1 MGQKVQRILS
11 LPEAM
16 ANIYHQVNEQWFAV
30 SDPRGVP
37 LGSGGGT
44 AYVLYRAWQNSHE
57 DLSFREWL
65 RGSSKL
71 IVHGG
76 GMSRRLP
83 AYAVTGKPLIPIP
96 VLRNTSGQRF
106 AQTWIDVQSSYY
118 ESLMD
123 WAGSNYVVMVTS
135 GDVLLNSDDQLP
147 PSPDSDIIALGMK
160 VQPREAQ
167 QFGVFFT
174 KHNEQ
179 TVDFFLQKPKAEE
192 ISSLSTEREFFVDTG
207 MWLMSEDATMA
218 LMTQCGWND
227 TDQSFID
234 VTPRRYELYAGF
246 GLSLGNNPRIPD
258 DAIGKLSTT
267 VVSLPKP
274 EFYHLGTSRDIIQ
287 TFTVLQNRDSDLPS
301 TQFRHP
307 DRFIINS
314 RCENL
319 SMDASKH
326 TLWIENSVISSGWNL
341 HKEHVIT
348 GVPENTWDVDLESG
362 VCLDFVPY
370 GEEHFCLR
378 VYGIDD
384 RFSGKLSET
393 STKWLGRPAVE
404 WFESRS
410 LNPDDLGLD
419 LNSDIQEA
427 KLFPVLSPTALAGA
441 FIEWMT
447 SARPVTSGEMRNL
460 YMRSNRISAE
470 DLRHN
475 ANVGRLLNSRDLL
488 RCSALKRVYDRGESG
503 IFHRLDL
510 SAAARSLVPVALKTL
525 SDEVIDE
532 MRDPMVR
539 VHERM
544 FQSALAREK
553 GELDWQMLEVPAF
566 DELRKAILAETSMS
580 PSDPECC
587 VLEDQIIWGRS
598 PARLDIAGGWSDTPP
613 YCIEHGGKVVNIAV
627 NLNGQP
633 PIQVFARRSP
643 KPELVIRSIDLG
655 VEARIH
661 TYQELGAYALPGS
674 EFALARAALAI
685 AGFMPEFRFGDE
697 FSSLERQLEAFGG
710 GIELSLLAAIPQG
723 SGLGTSSILGATLLG
738 VLSEFCGLGW
748 DRHELILRTLAVEQM
763 LTTGGGWQDQ
773 AGAVF
778 GGLKLVE
785 TSPGL
790 RQTPVVRW
798 LPEHLFESGFAGRRM
813 LLYYTGITRLAKN
826 ILQEI
831 VRGMFLNTGKHLEN
845 VRRIH
850 RHGQATFEAIQ
861 RNDYDSLCRTVA
873 RSWNLNKILDSGT
886 NPPEVEAILESVSGD
901 LAAAKLLGAGGG
913 GYILMLARDSSA
925 GERIVQ
931 KLTQNPPNSRAR
943 FVDASVSRQG
953 LEITRS

>member
-1 MGQKVQRILS
+1 MGRKVQHILS

-16 ANIYHQVNEQWFAV
+16 ANTYSQNNREWFAA

-44 AYVLYRAWQNSHE
+44 AYVLYKAWQDSSNS
-57 DLSFREWL
+57 LCFREWL
-65 RGSSKL
+65 RESPKL
-71 IVHGG
+71 IIHGG

-83 AYAVTGKPLIPIP
+83 AYAVVGKPLIPIP

-106 AQTWIDVQSSYY
+106 AQTWIDVQAPYY

-123 WAGSNYVVMVTS
+123 WAGSKYVVMVTS
-135 GDVLLNSDDQLP
+135 GDVLLNSDDKLP
-147 PSPDSDIIALGMK
+147 VAPDSDIIALGMK

-179 TVDFFLQKPKAEE
+179 TVDFFLQKPKAVE
-192 ISSLSTEREFFVDTG
+192 ISSFSTERDFFVDTG
-207 MWLMSEDATMA
+207 MWLMSEEAIMT
-218 LMTQCGWND
+218 LMQLCGWND
-227 TDQSFID
+227 SEQNFSEK
-234 VTPRRYELYAGF
+234 VPSRYELYAGF
-246 GLSLGNNPRIPD
+246 GLSLGDSPKVQD
-258 DAIGKLSTT
+258 DVISNLSTS

-301 TQFRHP
+301 TMFRHP

-314 RCENL
+314 HCENL
-319 SMDASKH
+319 PMDSSKH
-326 TLWIENSVISSGWNL
+326 TLWIENSIISSGWNL

-370 GEEHFCLR
+370 GEEQFCLR

-384 RFSGKLSET
+384 SFSGKLSEG
-393 STKWLGRPAVE
+393 STKWLGRPAVD

-410 LNPDDLGLD
+410 LNHKILGLD
-419 LNSDIQEA
+419 FDTDIQKTA
-427 KLFPVLSPTALAGA
+427 LFPVVDLAMLTGG

-447 SARPVTSGEMRNL
+447 SERPVTSGEMRNL
-460 YMRSNRISAE
+460 YIKANRVSAE

-475 ANVGRLLNSRDLL
+475 ANVGRLLKSRDLL
-488 RCSALKRVYDRGESG
+488 RCSALERVYEKGESG

-510 SAAARSLVPVALKTL
+510 SAAAKALATVDLTTMSEEAICEMHDPV
-525 SDEVIDE
+525 
-532 MRDPMVR
+532 VR

-553 GELDWQMLEVPAF
+553 GDSTWQSLETPAF
-566 DELRKAILAETSMS
+566 DELRRAILAETNMA
-580 PSDPECC
+580 PSDPQCC

-613 YCIEHGGKVVNIAV
+613 YCIEHGGKVVNVAV

-633 PIQVFARRSP
+633 PIQVFARRCS

-655 VEARIH
+655 VEARIR

-685 AGFMPEFRFGDE
+685 AGFMPEFRHGEDFD
-697 FSSLERQLEAFGG
+697 SLEKQLGKFGG

-785 TSPGL
+785 TLPGL

-798 LPEHLFESGFAGRRM
+798 LPEQLFESGFAGRRM
-813 LLYYTGITRLAKN
+813 LLYYTGLTRLAKN

-831 VRGMFLNTGKHLEN
+831 VRGMFLNTGVHLEN
-845 VRRIH
+845 VRKIH

-861 RNDYDSLCRTVA
+861 RNDYEALCRAVA
-873 RSWNLNKILDSGT
+873 RSWNLNQQLDSGT
-886 NPPEVEAILESVSGD
+886 NPTEVQSILDSVNDD

-913 GYILMLARDSSA
+913 GYILMLAKDVAA